1 MKAPAPGV
9 SSPAPGV
16 CSPGS
21 QPNPVRMDSEG
32 THEDVEGEDGPPF
45 KGIEKEPPSSKEV
58 MF

>member
-9 SSPAPGV
+9 SSPASGV

-32 THEDVEGEDGPPF
+32 THGDVEGEDGPPF
-45 KGIEKEPPSSKEV
+45 KGEKKEPPSSKEV